1 LSARWWHRLSRDP
14 QRRTELD
21 LLGGLAWNNEYFY
34 GLDNDR
40 SSAEAQVGQ
49 TLSHK
54 LNSRV
59 SLKEQLFIFPNLS
72 RDGEYRINFDS
83 SVVAAV
89 TKRIGWQITVSD
101 RYLSNPPGPFK
112 KNDLL
117 LTTGLRIK
125 LGELK

>member
-1 LSARWWHRLSRDP
+1 
-14 QRRTELD
+14 
-21 LLGGLAWNNEYFY
+21 
-34 GLDNDR
+34 
-40 SSAEAQVGQ
+40 
-49 TLSHK
+49 
-54 LNSRV
+54 V

-72 RDGEYRINFDS
+72 RGGEYRINFDS

-101 RYLSNPPGPFK
+101 RYLSNPSGPFK